1 MREKHGQD
9 STVDRDTVVVQYP
22 PGSRQIPATLAFQI
36 DIEGKEMDDCVL
48 LQERTSM
55 KFLNKDVYT
64 IMYVT
69 EYS

>member
-1 MREKHGQD
+1 
-9 STVDRDTVVVQYP
+9 
-22 PGSRQIPATLAFQI
+22 
-36 DIEGKEMDDCVL
+36 MDDCVL